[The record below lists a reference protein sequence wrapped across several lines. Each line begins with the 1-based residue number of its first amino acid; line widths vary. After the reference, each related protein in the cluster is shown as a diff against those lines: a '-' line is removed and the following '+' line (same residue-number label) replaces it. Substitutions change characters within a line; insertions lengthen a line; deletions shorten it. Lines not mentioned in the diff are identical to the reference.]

1 MEFVFLEYE
10 KNHFDIN
17 IDFSG
22 REACAPN
29 YSYGPSVR
37 DNYVIHY
44 ILNGKG
50 QLNIDDFS
58 FSLSAGDIFILPKN
72 LVTFYQADK
81 EDPWDYIWVG
91 LSGIRIEN
99 YLKRSSLLEDFTIC
113 ETGDSQ
119 FVQSFIELSKL
130 SNLTDDKNIELL
142 MDSKVYEM
150 LYHLIK
156 EFPSRQLELPSQH
169 QLYFNQAIK
178 YIYNHSSQPITV
190 KDIYQHM
197 NLSRS
202 YLHHIFTTMAN
213 MSPQEFLMNFRMKRA
228 GDLLIKSP
236 NTITTIAISVG
247 YRDSLTFS
255 KAFKKFYSVSPTIFR
270 EEKGNNK
277 YERLVSPQRNDS
289 TKQSHGKNTNK

>member
-44 ILNGKG
+44 ILSGKG

-99 YLKRSSLLEDFTIC
+99 HLKRSSLLEDFTIC
-113 ETGDSQ
+113 QTEYSQ

-130 SNLTDDKNIELL
+130 SNLTDDKDIELL

-150 LYHLIK
+150 LYHLTK

-190 KDIYQHM
+190 KNIYQHM

-202 YLHHIFTTMAN
+202 YLHHIFITMAN

-289 TKQSHGKNTNK
+289 SKQSHDKNTNK